1 MPDASTRP
9 TMVGH
14 VHLKV
19 HDVERA
25 IDFYTSVLDLDI
37 EERHARFAF
46 LSFGERHHDVALQ
59 EVDRQTDGP
68 PSSRSVGLYHA
79 AFEVESSDALATIYD
94 RLLERAVDVS
104 PVDHGISKALYFADP
119 DSNGLEVYLDTRTEN
134 DIHEWDGTNERFD
147 PREL

>member
-1 MPDASTRP
+1 MTDASARP

-25 IDFYTSVLDLDI
+25 IDFYTSVLGLDI

-59 EVDRQTDGP
+59 EVGGDVDGR
-68 PSSRSVGLYHA
+68 PSGRSVGLYHA
-79 AFEVESSDALATIYD
+79 AFEVESEAALAAIYD
-94 RLLERAVDVS
+94 RLLERGVEVS

-119 DSNGLEVYLDTRTEN
+119 DGNGLEVYLDTRAVNEA
-134 DIHEWDGTNERFD
+134 DEWDGTNERFD